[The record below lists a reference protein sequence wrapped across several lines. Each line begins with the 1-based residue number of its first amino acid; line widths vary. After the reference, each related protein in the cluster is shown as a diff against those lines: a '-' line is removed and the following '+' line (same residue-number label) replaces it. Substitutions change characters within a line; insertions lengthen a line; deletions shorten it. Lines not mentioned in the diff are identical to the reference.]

1 MIRLVALCLLAG
13 CELFANIPD
22 GTFVPA
28 PDVPAGS
35 CVTGEVAC
43 TDPTP
48 VCRTDTET
56 CVECIGDGDCAGLPC
71 DLATN
76 TCAPGCLTDD
86 QCPSGAC
93 LADRT
98 CADEPR
104 ILYAAPAG
112 AGDCSRA
119 MPCALETAVS
129 LLAGGRDVIQ
139 LAEGT
144 HLTANPVTIAATAI
158 LNGTNA
164 VIQVP
169 AGQFGFTHS
178 AVAVQYHRLAIEAP
192 GGGIPVQCQ
201 SAGTLSLVDVE
212 LRNSGAALFSSTCTV
227 EIDRSKLSTNASFAF
242 SISGGV
248 LTIKNSFITNNGNTG
263 VVIGTML
270 MDAIGADSVVEHTT
284 IAGNLNDGSQAS
296 AMGCSNGPGP
306 TFKNSIIRNNSI
318 PPSCVV
324 GNSVIDPGYAGTGTD
339 NLILD
344 PAFVDPVAGNYHLMP
359 GSPVANL
366 ASALPTTLTVDA
378 DRQSRPQPAGSQPD
392 FGADEIP

>member
-56 CVECIGDGDCAGLPC
+56 CVECIGDGDCGGLPC

-129 LLAGGRDVIQ
+129 LLSVGRDVIQ

-144 HLTANPVTIAATAI
+144 HLTANPVTIAANAI

-270 MDAIGADSVVEHTT
+270 MDAIGADSIVEHTT

-344 PAFVDPVAGNYHLMP
+344 PAFVDPVGGNYHLMP

-366 ASALPTTLTVDA
+366 TVLPTTLTVDA

>member
-129 LLAGGRDVIQ
+129 LLAVGRDVIQ